1 MLSKI
6 DSPIRTKKE
15 RISESVRIVNRVPK
29 GVPVTLLVRIPGPKC
44 TYLFQSYASINPEW

>member
-15 RISESVRIVNRVPK
+15 RISESVRILNRVPK
-29 GVPVTLLVRIPGPKC
+29 GG
-44 TYLFQSYASINPEW
+44 ASNITGEDNETQVY